1 MDVICHMEVHPV
13 SEDYHHAGECRM
25 LAQAE
30 ERLLG

>member
-1 MDVICHMEVHPV
+1 MGVLRHVEVHPV
-13 SEDYHHAGECRM
+13 SENYHQAGECRV